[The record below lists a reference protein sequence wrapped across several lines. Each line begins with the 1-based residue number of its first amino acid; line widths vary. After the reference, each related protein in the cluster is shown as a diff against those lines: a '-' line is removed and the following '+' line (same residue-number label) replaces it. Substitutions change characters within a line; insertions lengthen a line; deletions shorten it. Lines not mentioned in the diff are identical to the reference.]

1 MAEVCPERQDKSISC
16 FGGLCANSIDF
27 GVPVLHG
34 LNFSLHGVALL
45 FYRQGTSAV
54 FSQHACLARLAGM
67 LRMGGS
73 VTRRLLS

>member
-1 MAEVCPERQDKSISC
+1 MAEVRPESRTNP
-16 FGGLCANSIDF
+16 FPVWEVYVLCANSTDF

-34 LNFSLHGVALL
+34 LNFPSVVLL
-45 FYRQGTSAV
+45 YPFYRQGTSAV

-73 VTRRLLS
+73 VRG

>member
-1 MAEVCPERQDKSISC
+1 MAEVRPENRTNP
-16 FGGLCANSIDF
+16 FPVLGGLCANSTDF

-34 LNFSLHGVALL
+34 LNFSSVVLL
-45 FYRQGTSAV
+45 YPFYRQGTSAV

-73 VTRRLLS
+73 VRG

>member
-1 MAEVCPERQDKSISC
+1 MAEVCSERQDKSISC
-16 FGGLCANSIDF
+16 FGGLCANSTDF

-34 LNFSLHGVALL
+34 LNFPSMVLL
-45 FYRQGTSAV
+45 YPFYRQGTSAM

-73 VTRRLLS
+73 VRG

>member
-1 MAEVCPERQDKSISC
+1 MAEICSERQDKSISC
-16 FGGLCANSIDF
+16 FGGLCANSTDF

-34 LNFSLHGVALL
+34 LNFPSMVLL
-45 FYRQGTSAV
+45 YPFYRQGTSAV

-73 VTRRLLS
+73 VRG